1 MYTILFDLFKKRIH
15 VSTKY
20 DILKEKWSL
29 NIYVMF
35 IFFAATRMEST
46 QNWEAE
52 NREWDDEWEQMRRI
66 AHFYLFS
73 ASQAVQSQFC
83 VDSTL

>member
-1 MYTILFDLFKKRIH
+1 MYIILFDLFKKRIH

-35 IFFAATRMEST
+35 IFLATRMEST

-52 NREWDDEWEQMRRI
+52 NREWDDEWEG
-66 AHFYLFS
+66 
-73 ASQAVQSQFC
+73 
-83 VDSTL
+83 

>member
-1 MYTILFDLFKKRIH
+1 
-15 VSTKY
+15 
-20 DILKEKWSL
+20 
-29 NIYVMF
+29 MF
-35 IFFAATRMEST
+35 IFLATRMEST